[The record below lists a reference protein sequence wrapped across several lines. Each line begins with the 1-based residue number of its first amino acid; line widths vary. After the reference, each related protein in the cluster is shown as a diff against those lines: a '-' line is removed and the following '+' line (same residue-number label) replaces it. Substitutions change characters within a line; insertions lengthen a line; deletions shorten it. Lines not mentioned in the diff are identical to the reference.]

1 MAEKSIVNP
10 SPEPAPRSDALAAE
24 LARVLRSE
32 GSPTPDLVPAAE
44 VVVTGRSTL
53 HRIADRATGEQYLVK
68 VPIVVT
74 GWVDTHDVLPTAAQ
88 FEALERAYR
97 WQSEEDRHAVV
108 RPVALLPEH
117 DAFAMEWA
125 PGRTVL
131 QALDRAPIDPRGA
144 RAAVRAAGDFL
155 RRFHRHGLIAEER
168 VALEGP
174 VQEIRDLAAGP
185 LRQAGLQLPPPVSV
199 ALDRLGD
206 RTVVQGRALLHG
218 DYVPSNLI
226 VRGADEVVMIDP
238 LLADVGPTV
247 DDLARF
253 LTVLSSNSA
262 FLPGVVLPPVR
273 RLRRSLE
280 AAFRAAYGIGD
291 ADELLELRLLHQHL
305 LRWLRRRENSRLRGV
320 APLLA
325 ARNRLIDRHMRALIL
340 ESAARL
346 AAASG
351 AVGTP
356 DRQPDGS

>member
-10 SPEPAPRSDALAAE
+10 PPEQAPRSDALAAE
-24 LARVLRSE
+24 LARVLE
-32 GSPTPDLVPAAE
+32 AHGGAPDLVPAAD

-68 VPIVVT
+68 VPIVVS

-131 QALDRAPIDPRGA
+131 QTLDRAPFGPRGA
-144 RAAVRAAGDFL
+144 HAAVRAAGDFL
-155 RRFHRHGLIAEER
+155 RRFHRHGWVAEEQ
-168 VALEGP
+168 VALDGP
-174 VQEIRDLAAGP
+174 VQEIRDLVAGP
-185 LRQAGLQLPPPVSV
+185 LREAGLQLPGPVSA
-199 ALDRLGD
+199 ALDGPGD
-206 RTVVQGRALLHG
+206 RTARQTRALLHG

-226 VRGADEVVMIDP
+226 VRSADEVVMIDP
-238 LLADVGPTV
+238 LLADVGPTA

-262 FLPGVVLPPVR
+262 FLPGVVLAPVR

-280 AAFRAAYGIGD
+280 AAFREAYGIGD
-291 ADELLELRLLHQHL
+291 LDELLELRLLHQHL
-305 LRWLRRRENSRLRGV
+305 LRWLRRRENSRLRGA

-340 ESAARL
+340 ESGARL
-346 AAASG
+346 AAAAAADGS
-351 AVGTP
+351 P
-356 DRQPDGS
+356 PDGR

>member
-1 MAEKSIVNP
+1 
-10 SPEPAPRSDALAAE
+10 
-24 LARVLRSE
+24 
-32 GSPTPDLVPAAE
+32 VPAGD

-68 VPIVVT
+68 VPIVVS

-88 FEALERAYR
+88 FEALELAHR
-97 WQSEEDRHAVV
+97 WQAEEDRHGVV

-131 QALDRAPIDPRGA
+131 QTIHRSPIDPRGA
-144 RAAVRAAGDFL
+144 HAAVRAAGDFL
-155 RRFHRHGLIAEER
+155 RRFHRHGQTPDEEASLAER
-168 VALEGP
+168 
-174 VQEIRDLAAGP
+174 VQEILDLAAGP
-185 LRQAGLQLPPPVSV
+185 LREAGLQLPPRVRS

-206 RTVVQGRALLHG
+206 RTVPQARALLHG

-238 LLADVGPTV
+238 LLADVGPVV
-247 DDLARF
+247 DDVARF
-253 LTVLSSNSA
+253 LTVLSSNSV
-262 FLPGVVLPPVR
+262 FLPGVVLRPVR

-280 AAFRAAYGIGD
+280 AEFRAAYGIGER
-291 ADELLELRLLHQHL
+291 DELLELRLLHQHL
-305 LRWLRRRENSRLRGV
+305 LRWLRRRENSRLRGA

-340 ESAARL
+340 ESGARL
-346 AAASG
+346 AATLPG
-351 AVGTP
+351 AG
-356 DRQPDGS
+356 R